1 MKVYPEQLAG
11 QLKQVVPAY
20 LICGDDGLLSQEA
33 AQSIR
38 QYVLT
43 AGNVERLSYVYD
55 SDFQWEQV
63 FNQVQELSLFSPLKL
78 LEIHFEK
85 SLDKTAQ
92 QQLSELTGILH
103 QDICLLLVTP
113 ALKKNQLQQS
123 WAHWIDQHGLIVQ
136 ANTPQGPQ
144 LKRWIKHRLDSYK
157 LTPSSELSEL
167 LFSYYEG
174 NLLALN
180 QVIEQLHLVY
190 PNGQT
195 SVEQVEQTLIN
206 SGQFTQY
213 QLVDTLLM
221 GDINR
226 AEQIARQINQQG
238 DELTLFNWL
247 LDKDLQVI
255 EKLIKGH
262 PRAPLWKHYKIW
274 NKRQPLLLKASQQL
288 SLSQIQA
295 ARWQLAQLDLTIK
308 NVNQSDSWNQF
319 MALLLIFLSPTWS
332 PRCA

>member
-1 MKVYPEQLAG
+1 MKVYSEQLAG
-11 QLKQVVPAY
+11 LLKQVVPAY
-20 LICGDDGLLSQEA
+20 LICGDDGLLSHEA
-33 AQSIR
+33 AQTIR
-38 QYVLT
+38 QHVLK
-43 AGNVERLSYVYD
+43 AGNVERLAFSYD

-63 FNQVQELSLFSPLKL
+63 FSQVQELSLFSPLKL

-92 QQLSELTGILH
+92 QQLSELTSILH
-103 QDICLLLVTP
+103 QDICLLLITP
-113 ALKKNQLQQS
+113 TLRKNQLQQS
-123 WAHWIDQHGLIVQ
+123 WARWVDQHGLIIQ
-136 ANTPQGPQ
+136 TNTPQGQQ
-144 LKRWIKHRLDSYK
+144 LKRWIKNRLDNYQLS
-157 LTPSSELSEL
+157 PSSELSEL

-190 PNGQT
+190 PDGQT
-195 SVEQVEQTLIN
+195 TVDQVEQMLIN

-247 LDKDLQVI
+247 LNKDLQVI
-255 EKLIKGH
+255 EKLKQGLPAEPI
-262 PRAPLWKHYKIW
+262 LKHYKIW
-274 NKRQPLLLKASQQL
+274 NKRQPLILKAAQKL
-288 SLSQIQA
+288 SIGQIQS
-295 ARWQLAQLDLTIK
+295 ARWQLAKLDATIK
-308 NVNQSDSWNQF
+308 NVHQNDSWNQF
-319 MALLLIFLSPTWS
+319 MALLLIFLSPHWS
-332 PRCA
+332 PRSV

>member
-20 LICGDDGLLSQEA
+20 LVCGDDSLLSQEA
-33 AQSIR
+33 AQTIR
-38 QYVLT
+38 QHVLA
-43 AGNVERLSYVYD
+43 AGNVERLSFLYD
-55 SDFQWEQV
+55 SDFQWEHI
-63 FNQVQELSLFSPLKL
+63 FSQVQELSLFSPLKL

-92 QQLSELTGILH
+92 QQLNELSNILH
-103 QDICLLLVTP
+103 QDICLLLMTP
-113 ALKKNQLQQS
+113 ALKKNQLQQN
-123 WAHWIDQHGLIVQ
+123 WARWVDQYGLIVQ
-136 ANTPQGPQ
+136 TNTPQGQQ
-144 LKRWIKHRLDSYK
+144 LKRWIKNRLDGYQ
-157 LTPSSELSEL
+157 LCPCNELSEL

-190 PNGQT
+190 PDGQT

-247 LDKDLQVI
+247 LDKDLQAI
-255 EKLIKGH
+255 EKIKQGH
-262 PRAPLWKHYKIW
+262 PAALIFKHYKIW
-274 NKRQPLLLKASQQL
+274 NKRQPLLLKAAQNL
-288 SLSQIQA
+288 NISQIQS
-295 ARWQLAQLDLTIK
+295 ARWQLATLDKAIK
-308 NVNQSDSWNQF
+308 DVHHSDSWNQF
-319 MALLLIFLSPTWS
+319 VALLLIFLSPTWS
-332 PRCA
+332 PRSA